1 MSRAVA
7 AGVNGEAQAFSSG
20 PPGPTCPCQNP
31 HRKLHAGVFFDG
43 TNNNRDRDK
52 PKGKHTNVVK
62 LWQVWKEGGDAEA
75 LRKKMYVDGVGSM
88 DVGARTRQAGREVR
102 QNSRWWLPGS
112 QVVAAGVSAGRL
124 AADLGHDVAG
134 MAGGAGGKER
144 LNRAYFWLKDRC
156 AEVPK
161 PASKTVDVYGFS
173 RGAALARTFVNL
185 VNMALRRDEPAIS
198 VRFVGVFDTVGS
210 FGMAGDDSDPGQNM
224 YVDATD
230 ARGISHYTAR
240 HEHRQNFP
248 LTVVTGVD
256 KEYAGVHSDVG
267 GGYEPQDSDGKVNHL
282 AFVPFRDMH
291 RDSVRCGVL
300 MDPWAPEVPG
310 VDIEALRRQADE
322 FAGSGHSLTAPGSP
336 WLQRRQQFWERYVH
350 ESAVRRSNW
359 WHAAGPLGSAYVLL
373 NPHKPDS
380 TGARRKFTP
389 RRFRLKGRPPGF
401 DWE

>member
-7 AGVNGEAQAFSSG
+7 AGINGEAQAFSGG
-20 PPGPTCPCQNP
+20 PPGATCPCQNP

-52 PKGKHTNVVK
+52 PKGKHTNVVR
-62 LWQVWKEGGDAEA
+62 LWSVWKEGGDAEA

-88 DVGARTRQAGREVR
+88 DVGARTRQAGREAA
-102 QNSRWWLPGS
+102 QGGRWYIPGS
-112 QVVAAGVSAGRL
+112 HLVSGVMSAGRL

-248 LTVVTGVD
+248 LTVITGVD

-282 AFVPFRDMH
+282 SFVPFRDMH

-310 VDIEALRRQADE
+310 VDIEALRRQAEE
-322 FAGSGHSLTAPGSP
+322 FAGGGQSLTAPGSP
-336 WLQRRQQFWERYVH
+336 WLQRRQEFWERYVH